1 MISEPEL
8 EGEQSGERP
17 VPAAG
22 SGQRPGPGSGHPYGD
37 TYADTYGDP
46 RGHGDGD
53 PDPYEPETLAGDGGH
68 APPPRG
74 RPLLWALGGA
84 LVASAL
90 WACGLY
96 AYHGRGPDLDGYR
109 ATHNLCA
116 EADLTA
122 LSTALGPK
130 RSPHAVG
137 DKQPELDRSVC
148 SVDMGP
154 APGAGPS
161 PDAPLTHSTV
171 HISYDLYLTS
181 DPGAEFEASLSA
193 LEPDGVIYQQRAV
206 PGLGDRAYL
215 VTGAP
220 GEATRLVILDGQA
233 DLALDVRSY
242 IEYGHGPGAG
252 NQFVPAP
259 VDRSVIEPALVRDA
273 RLLMA
278 ALRK

>member
-8 EGEQSGERP
+8 EGEQSGQRP
-17 VPAAG
+17 APAAG
-22 SGQRPGPGSGHPYGD
+22 SGRRPGTGSGDP
-37 TYADTYGDP
+37 YGDP
-46 RGHGDGD
+46 RGPGNGE
-53 PDPYEPETLAGDGGH
+53 PDPYEPETLAGEGGR
-68 APPPRG
+68 PLTPRG

-84 LVASAL
+84 LAASVL
-90 WACGLY
+90 WAGGLY
-96 AYHGRGPDLDGYR
+96 AYHSQGPDLRGYR
-109 ATHNLCA
+109 VAHDLCA
-116 EADLTA
+116 EAHLTA
-122 LSTALGPK
+122 LSAALGPK

-137 DKQPELDRSVC
+137 DEQPALDRSVC

-181 DPGAEFEASLSA
+181 DPEAEFETGLSA
-193 LEPDGVIYQQRAV
+193 LEPDGVLFQQRAV

-242 IEYGHGPGAG
+242 TEYGHGPGAG
-252 NQFVPAP
+252 NQFLPAP
-259 VDRSVIEPALVRDA
+259 VDRSVIEPALVHDA
-273 RLLMA
+273 RLLMD